1 MHPIQASLMKII
13 LWGNRRQA
21 LYKWTL
27 ISASPEI
34 SLQKSEAFTCKL
46 LKFYQNCFQTGLEIL
61 YA

>member
-13 LWGNRRQA
+13 LWGNRHQA

-46 LKFYQNCFQTGLEIL
+46 LKFYQDCFQTGLEIL